1 MATRQISKKTGRSW
15 MVDDETGDIFW
26 SDGTFYGNYK
36 QSPGL
41 STFEP
46 PGFSELRSKI
56 YEYSRD
62 TALGK
67 VPSSTLDEIKNLSV
81 KLSESGYGI
90 DELTRIQKEEEQ
102 RASADAKKDILDKS
116 DQYAKQFWGSIGF
129 NSFAGKP
136 LDASDQEWEIRDKER
151 KSALEV
157 DGLRSKELVFGYK
170 SNTPQ
175 YDEAAGVYDS
185 VLKLLRANFGLNR
198 RDPYD
203 GRWGSIEQ
211 LQQELND
218 QVKSAISYG
227 VSPERIEGILHFASQ
242 NQTSLMTSPSVGQIF
257 LQEANKFLE
266 PIQQINSVVVPVVST
281 AIGAMLGGPGGA
293 LGLSGISSG
302 AVSGAIAGGV
312 SAAMQGKSVAE
323 AALKGG
329 ATGALFSKG
338 LSEAIGSSIVPS
350 DTAKAIAEVFEVK
363 PSDITAIIGRGA
375 LNAALAAASG
385 GDVEDVIRAGALP
398 LAGVGVSSAVS
409 GAVPESLGPL
419 EKAAER
425 AITSGVMGE
434 LSGKSDFGETVIGSL
449 TGSAIGA
456 VGDKMGLPA
465 QATQGALDLVATGKI
480 DPVKALTAVSDLV
493 QQAEKDQQI
502 ERAYSDPSRDLDIY
516 RSSVDLEGAD
526 EFDAGLD
533 GAQAEADAS
542 VDSTSPV
549 ADAGDGNLE
558 TDYVVVDRG
567 VVVDQQGNPIMGSGT
582 VIDDAGNPMNVVY
595 ELDEDY
601 AVNERG
607 EIVSSSG
614 ETSPDIGESTEVV
627 GVPEQ
632 QDQFDQTGAPT
643 KQLTQEVDEE
653 PYLTATSPY
662 EQERTGATEGDYGA
676 SALETMESLTGV
688 PGEISPGGAGEGVV
702 TSTGEI
708 VDQGG
713 NVIASPTTTTTTTP
727 AITPTTAP
735 RVSAAAPSVTLPAGK
750 SASTPENYYA
760 TFLKPFIVGGEAPK
774 GFTSALDPF
783 LEAALDAEF
792 MPQRET
798 PSITRTAP
806 VAQEPLQT
814 YNPAEDYAGLYGFR
828 SGGLVPLM
836 AQGGT
841 RHGENAH
848 GALRVLEHSGKHRVD
863 YRQGDAVTGIGDG
876 QSDDIPAML
885 ADGEFV
891 IPADVVA
898 ALGNGSTKAGS
909 DKLYEMMH
917 NIRRH
922 HRSTGPKDLPPPAK
936 PPLEYIKRRR
946 DR

>member
-1 MATRQISKKTGRSW
+1 
-15 MVDDETGDIFW
+15 
-26 SDGTFYGNYK
+26 
-36 QSPGL
+36 
-41 STFEP
+41 
-46 PGFSELRSKI
+46 
-56 YEYSRD
+56 
-62 TALGK
+62 
-67 VPSSTLDEIKNLSV
+67 
-81 KLSESGYGI
+81 
-90 DELTRIQKEEEQ
+90 
-102 RASADAKKDILDKS
+102 
-116 DQYAKQFWGSIGF
+116 
-129 NSFAGKP
+129 
-136 LDASDQEWEIRDKER
+136 
-151 KSALEV
+151 
-157 DGLRSKELVFGYK
+157 
-170 SNTPQ
+170 
-175 YDEAAGVYDS
+175 
-185 VLKLLRANFGLNR
+185 
-198 RDPYD
+198 
-203 GRWGSIEQ
+203 
-211 LQQELND
+211 
-218 QVKSAISYG
+218 
-227 VSPERIEGILHFASQ
+227 
-242 NQTSLMTSPSVGQIF
+242 
-257 LQEANKFLE
+257 
-266 PIQQINSVVVPVVST
+266 
-281 AIGAMLGGPGGA
+281 
-293 LGLSGISSG
+293 
-302 AVSGAIAGGV
+302 
-312 SAAMQGKSVAE
+312 
-323 AALKGG
+323 
-329 ATGALFSKG
+329 
-338 LSEAIGSSIVPS
+338 
-350 DTAKAIAEVFEVK
+350 
-363 PSDITAIIGRGA
+363 
-375 LNAALAAASG
+375 
-385 GDVEDVIRAGALP
+385 
-398 LAGVGVSSAVS
+398 
-409 GAVPESLGPL
+409 
-419 EKAAER
+419 
-425 AITSGVMGE
+425 
-434 LSGKSDFGETVIGSL
+434 
-449 TGSAIGA
+449 
-456 VGDKMGLPA
+456 MGLPA
-465 QATQGALDLVATGKI
+465 PVTQGALDLVATGKI

-502 ERAYSDPSRDLDIY
+502 ERAYSDPSRYVDIY
-516 RSSVDLEGAD
+516 RPAVDLEGAD
-526 EFDAGLD
+526 GFDAGLD
-533 GAQAEADAS
+533 GAQAEVDAS
-542 VDSTSPV
+542 VDSASPV

-614 ETSPDIGESTEVV
+614 ETSPNIGESTEVV
-627 GVPEQ
+627 GVPER

-676 SALETMESLTGV
+676 STFELLESLTGV
-688 PGEISPGGAGEGVV
+688 PGEISPGRAGEGVV

-735 RVSAAAPSVTLPAGK
+735 RATQTAAAPQLPGSEPAVK
-750 SASTPENYYA
+750 TDPYKA
-760 TFLKPFIVGGEAPK
+760 TFLAPFIVGGEAPK
-774 GFTSALDPF
+774 EFMSPLSAFLQGAMKGDFLPTRPQERPEEKKP
-783 LEAALDAEF
+783 LEAEDFFKGTFAYS
-792 MPQRET
+792 PQ
-798 PSITRTAP
+798 AP
-806 VAQEPLQT
+806 NPLEM
-814 YNPAEDYAGLYGFR
+814 YKPEDEYTGLFNFR

-841 RHGENAH
+841 RYGDNAH

-863 YRQGDAVTGIGDG
+863 YRQGDAVTGVGDG